1 MKDDIDK
8 LDEQIQNIIDT
19 DKEMNSDGK
28 EIIIDKE
35 VNEDD
40 FREVDSVS
48 TDTKKIEHVDDL
60 KDEVPEEEESTKE
73 MDTVED
79 TSDKSETALNDSS
92 ANSLESSKEEKP
104 AENKSRKKMILYIAL
119 GTMIVLL
126 LILLIVLLVSKNDK
140 KEDVAK
146 SLSKKEQSDII
157 QKYGDALSGIISV
170 YLDKKEVL
178 LSYDEAIQ
186 LINFDYDV
194 DCSEHEIYED
204 GTLYLNQCM
213 IDNNKTTSSYGKK
226 KVPKEITIPEGAI
239 KVYVTDRGA
248 SFEEPKDGT
257 KYEVFGL
264 VINEPYTDLNFFD
277 AKNSDYVYYI
287 VGSDTDDPY
296 AKVVNYKTN
305 DSLAEKLYV
314 NKVYPIKVGEDVD
327 SDYVVIAKKNSW
339 NDVYLYGV
347 FDINKWIQVVS
358 PSFDDMGS
366 PLQLGVFGPR
376 AYVTALE
383 KNKLSVV
390 INGNG
395 YVSTKH
401 SIIDYRNGNYIV
413 PPNVCNMLIQEGKY
427 LWCKNEKDAVIYD
440 LSGKKVFTDKYDK
453 VYGLVSNFLLVQD
466 GKNLKMVSTDGKVL
480 YNYGEYSLK
489 SANYALKYGDGA
501 IFQFPN
507 NTKGDDYDYDS
518 SESCIEVIYSGNNKG
533 ELKPTY
539 CGGIAKPILYLYPE
553 KETKVSVSFEHPEY
567 LETTYPKF
575 KDSWN
580 VVAYPNGDLYD
591 ENHKY
596 YYGLYWDE
604 AKAHVVDFHEG
615 FYVDKKHAIDFLEE
629 KLSTIGLNDRERNEF
644 IMYWLP
650 ILEKNEKNLVYFE
663 LTDER
668 EAVNR
673 LKISPKPDSLLRI
686 VIHVKKVHKKVS
698 IREQK
703 LPSFNRKGFT
713 AVEWGGTTY

>member
-1 MKDDIDK
+1 M
-8 LDEQIQNIIDT
+8 
-19 DKEMNSDGK
+19 
-28 EIIIDKE
+28 
-35 VNEDD
+35 
-40 FREVDSVS
+40 
-48 TDTKKIEHVDDL
+48 
-60 KDEVPEEEESTKE
+60 
-73 MDTVED
+73 
-79 TSDKSETALNDSS
+79 
-92 ANSLESSKEEKP
+92 
-104 AENKSRKKMILYIAL
+104 
-119 GTMIVLL
+119 
-126 LILLIVLLVSKNDK
+126 
-140 KEDVAK
+140 
-146 SLSKKEQSDII
+146 
-157 QKYGDALSGIISV
+157 
-170 YLDKKEVL
+170 L
-178 LSYDEAIQ
+178 LSYDEATQ

-194 DCSEHEIYED
+194 DCIEHEIYDD

-257 KYEVFGL
+257 KYDVFGL
-264 VINEPYTDLNFFD
+264 IINEPYTDLNFFD
-277 AKNSDYVYYI
+277 AKNSDFVYYLT
-287 VGSDTDDPY
+287 GSNTDNPS

-305 DSLAEKLYV
+305 DSLAEKLYIDE
-314 NKVYPIKVGEDVD
+314 VYPIKVGETVD
-327 SDYVVIAKKNSW
+327 PDYVVFAKKNSW
-339 NDVYLYGV
+339 SDAYKYGV

-358 PSFDDMGS
+358 PSYDDMGS

-383 KNKLSVV
+383 KNKISVTLF
-390 INGNG
+390 GNE
-395 YVSTKH
+395 YIPTRH
-401 SIIDYRNGNYIV
+401 SIIDYRNGNNIIS
-413 PPNVCNMLIQEGKY
+413 PNACNMLIQEGKY
-427 LWCKNEKDAVIYD
+427 LWCKNEKESVIYD
-440 LSGKKVFTDKYDK
+440 FSGKKVFTDKYSK

-466 GKNLKMVSTDGKVL
+466 GKNLKMVTTDGKVL
-480 YNYGEYSLK
+480 YNYGEVSLK
-489 SANYALKYGDGA
+489 PANYAFKYGDGA

-507 NTKGDDYDYDS
+507 NTRGDDYDYDD
-518 SESCIEVIYSGNNKG
+518 SESCLEVIYSGNNNG
-533 ELKPTY
+533 QVKPTY
-539 CGGIAKPILYLYPE
+539 CGGVAKPILYLYPE

-604 AKAHVVDFHEG
+604 VKVHAVDFHEG
-615 FYVDKKHAIDFLEE
+615 FYVDKNHAIDFLEE
-629 KLSTIGLNDRERNEF
+629 KLSKIGLNDRERNEF

-650 ILEKNEKNLVYFE
+650 ILEKNGKNLVYFE

-686 VIHVKKVHKKVS
+686 VIHVKKVNKKVF
-698 IREQK
+698 IKEQK
-703 LPSFNRKGFT
+703 LSSFNRKGFT

>member
-8 LDEQIQNIIDT
+8 LDEQIQNIIDA

-28 EIIIDKE
+28 EIIIDKDA
-35 VNEDD
+35 NEDE

-60 KDEVPEEEESTKE
+60 KDEIAEEEESTKE

-79 TSDKSETALNDSS
+79 ISDKTEDISS
-92 ANSLESSKEEKP
+92 DSLESSKEEKP
-104 AENKSRKKMILYIAL
+104 AENKSRKKMILFIAL
-119 GTMIVLL
+119 GTIIVLL

-146 SLSKKEQSDII
+146 SLSKKEQGDII

-170 YLDKKEVL
+170 YLDKKEIL
-178 LSYDEAIQ
+178 LTYDEATQ

-194 DCSEHEIYED
+194 DCSEHEIYDD
-204 GTLYLNQCM
+204 GTLYLNQCT
-213 IDNNKTTSSYGKK
+213 IDNNKTSSSYGKK
-226 KVPKEITIPEGAI
+226 KVPKEVTIPEGAI

-257 KYEVFGL
+257 KYDVFGL

-314 NKVYPIKVGEDVD
+314 EKIFPIKYGEEVD
-327 SDYVVIAKKNSW
+327 SNYVVTAKKNSW
-339 NDVYLYGV
+339 NEYYQYGV
-347 FDINKWIQVVS
+347 FNINKWIQVVS
-358 PSFDDMGS
+358 NSYDEIGS
-366 PLQLGVFGPR
+366 PLQVGVFGPKE
-376 AYVTALE
+376 YVTAIE
-383 KNKLSVV
+383 KNKISVTRFDNYPENTV
-390 INGNG
+390 YRG
-395 YVSTKH
+395 
-401 SIIDYRNGNYIV
+401 IIDYSSGEAIIY
-413 PPNVCNMLIQEGKY
+413 PNMCNMLIQEGNY
-427 LWCKNEKDAVIYD
+427 LWCKKEKDSAIYN
-440 LSGKKVFTDKYDK
+440 LSGKKMFADKYSK

-466 GKNLKMVSTDGKVL
+466 GKNLKMVSTDGKDL

-489 SANYALKYGDGA
+489 TPNYAIKYGDGA

-518 SESCIEVIYSGNNKG
+518 SESCLEIIYSGNNKG

-553 KETKVSVSFEHPEY
+553 KETKVNVTFEHPEY

-591 ENHKY
+591 GNHKY

-604 AKAHVVDFHEG
+604 AKIHVVDFHEG

-629 KLSTIGLNDRERNEF
+629 KLSIIGLNDRERNEF
-644 IMYWLP
+644 IIYRLP
-650 ILEKNEKNLVYFE
+650 NHEKNGKN
-663 LTDER
+663 
-668 EAVNR
+668 
-673 LKISPKPDSLLRI
+673 
-686 VIHVKKVHKKVS
+686 
-698 IREQK
+698 
-703 LPSFNRKGFT
+703 
-713 AVEWGGTTY
+713 